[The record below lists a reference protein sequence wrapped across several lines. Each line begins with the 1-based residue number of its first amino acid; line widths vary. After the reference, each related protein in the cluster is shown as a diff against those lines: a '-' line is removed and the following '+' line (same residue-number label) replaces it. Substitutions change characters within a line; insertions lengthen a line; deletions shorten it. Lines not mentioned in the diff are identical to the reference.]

1 MTMCVV
7 VNGAKACYSFN
18 CSCPNKRDRR
28 AITTSEVT
36 KKSTSKLGIMKVN
49 CKFKIIH
56 NESIYN
62 IIQGN
67 FTNSE
72 NDSFENPIE
81 YTTSSKEKHTR
92 GKEGTQ

>member
-28 AITTSEVT
+28 TINTSEV
-36 KKSTSKLGIMKVN
+36 KKRNTPKLGIIEVN

-56 NESIYN
+56 NESIFN
-62 IIQGN
+62 IIQRN

-72 NDSFENPIE
+72 NDSLENPIE
-81 YTTSSKEKHTR
+81 YTFFKRER
-92 GKEGTQ
+92 YERERR